1 MGSPGQSGD
10 LLDRCSLEIRVPE
23 GPGLGTG
30 VLVGPRQVLTCSHVV
45 GEHQRVD
52 LHEGPSSERL
62 TGAKVELRGDP
73 AGAGDL
79 ALLELDA
86 PLRARGVIRFTDW
99 TRGDRFGTVG
109 FPERGKDHVGGDV
122 QGLSRHHGWLQFD
135 ATSTRKIEP
144 GFSGGA
150 VWVPAKHAAVGL
162 ITHRDADGVAYAITA
177 EQIRSF
183 WPRLADAEAA
193 TRCAAYLP
201 RVGRKLAATE
211 IRSAIAEAGPAG
223 AWRDA
228 AKFPDLLAEELCLGT
243 EPDVL
248 ADGLCRAYCR
258 LTEDREVET
267 AEQVFQVLM
276 EALPAALLSRWQI
289 ELPEGAAT
297 EVRLE
302 LLSRVLAEFALA
314 AAEDGAADFH
324 VRPDRGDSDVPRATH
339 RVPGPGELGADPDG
353 EEAAEEVARELELR
367 LALDA
372 GSTPEEQR
380 QADHFL
386 GVLATR
392 RHTPKDPRL
401 IDASDLRDL
410 EHARTPAQGGLIL
423 RVLNKRLAR
432 STSAGR
438 RLYLVAGRR
447 DQSLVAGLRR
457 HLPGLKIVTLEA
469 DPEQFEQTEMLLD
482 ALKTVFYRRRDPE
495 RPPR

>member
-1 MGSPGQSGD
+1 MGSPVQGGD
-10 LLDRCSLEIRVPE
+10 LLDRCSLEIRVPD
-23 GPGLGTG
+23 GADLGTG

-52 LHEGPSSERL
+52 LFEGPSSERL

-73 AGAGDL
+73 AGADDL

-86 PLRARGVIRFTDW
+86 PLSGRGVIRFTAW
-99 TRGDRFGTVG
+99 TRGERFNTVG
-109 FPERGKDHVGGDV
+109 FPEHGRDHVGGHV
-122 QGLSRHHGWLQFD
+122 HGLSGYSGWLQID
-135 ATSTRKIEP
+135 AEGSRRISP

-150 VWVPAKHAAVGL
+150 VWVPAKHASVGL
-162 ITHRDADGVAYAITA
+162 VTHRDADGVVYAITA

-183 WPRLADAEAA
+183 WPQLGDAEAA
-193 TRCAAYLP
+193 TRCIAYLL
-201 RVGRKLAATE
+201 RVDSKLVATGVRK
-211 IRSAIAEAGPAG
+211 AIAEADPAG

-228 AKFPDLLAEELCLGT
+228 AKYPDLLAEELCLET
-243 EPDVL
+243 DPDAL
-248 ADGLCRAYCR
+248 AEGLCRAYCR
-258 LTEDREVET
+258 LADDRDAET
-267 AEQVFQVLM
+267 AEQVFRVLM

-314 AAEDGAADFH
+314 AVEDGAADFH

-339 RVPGPGELGADPDG
+339 RVPGPGELGADPHG
-353 EEAAEEVARELELR
+353 EEAALELAREVELR
-367 LALDA
+367 LALDV
-372 GSTPEEQR
+372 GLGPEEQR
-380 QADHFL
+380 EAERYL
-386 GVLATR
+386 GFLATH
-392 RHTPKDPRL
+392 RHTGKDPRV

-410 EHARTPAQGGLIL
+410 EHARAPEESGLIL

-432 STSAGR
+432 STSGGR

-469 DPEQFEQTEMLLD
+469 DPEQFEETEMLLD
-482 ALKTVFYRRRDPE
+482 ALKTIFYRRRHPG
-495 RPPR
+495 RSAP